1 MKKSNI
7 RREALG
13 WWEALGLYPQGLSFE
28 YIDRL
33 VDGRHWAGGIRRFLH
48 FALCI
53 ALCLYI

>member
-7 RREALG
+7 RGEALG

-33 VDGRHWAGGIRRFLH
+33 VDGRHWAGGIRRFLQ
-48 FALCI
+48 CNVE
-53 ALCLYI
+53 